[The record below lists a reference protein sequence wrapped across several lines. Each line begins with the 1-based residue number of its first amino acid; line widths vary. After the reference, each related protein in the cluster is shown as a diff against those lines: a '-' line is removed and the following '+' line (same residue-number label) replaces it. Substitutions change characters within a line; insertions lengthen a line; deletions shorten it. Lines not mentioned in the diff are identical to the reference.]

1 MFNMYFSF
9 RFNKRMLTL
18 PSDTRA
24 RHKMT
29 YMGHAEAARIYQIHT
44 RLLQSIVVRMGHLAE
59 ICEVL
64 KQEGLPPNEVWIFL
78 FVQRHGLNNFL
89 SSDSH
94 THTHTHILPH
104 LGVSLW
110 SEK

>member
-1 MFNMYFSF
+1 
-9 RFNKRMLTL
+9 L

-29 YMGHAEAARIYQIHT
+29 YMGHAEAARIHQIHT

-64 KQEGLPPNEVWIFL
+64 KQEGLPPNEVCIFL
-78 FVQRHGLNNFL
+78 SVQRPRLNIFL
-89 SSDSH
+89 PYHS
-94 THTHTHILPH
+94 HTHILP
-104 LGVSLW
+104 LMGV
-110 SEK
+110 